1 MTDEEYTEGYL
12 ARIGILERP
21 DPSPESLRL
30 LQRKHLFSVVF
41 ENLNLLEPG
50 FVPDLSRDHLYDKFV
65 SRRRGGICY
74 ELNTSFYQ
82 LLRALGF
89 SAEQISGRSVP
100 GTPMT
105 GHVFT
110 LVHMPDGDYT
120 ADVGYGDCA
129 VPVMKLGGGP
139 AREYGAEFRLEKG
152 EDGLIRLYRK
162 PPAGGETFQ
171 YEFSL
176 TPRTPE
182 ECLDAFRTTAAPG
195 NTFFSQRLVCCRYTP
210 EGKMMIRRGVFS
222 IEENGKAVSSR
233 PAGTGEETERILRE
247 DFGIRPDGAS

>member
-1 MTDEEYTEGYL
+1 MTDGAYIKAYL
-12 ARIGILERP
+12 ARIGIQERP
-21 DPSPESLRL
+21 DLSPESLRL

-41 ENLNLLEPG
+41 ENLELLEPG

-89 SAEQISGRSVP
+89 SAVQISGRSVP

-110 LVHMPDGDYT
+110 LVHLPDGDYT
-120 ADVGYGDCA
+120 ADVGFGNCA

-139 AREYGAEFRLEKG
+139 VRDYGGEFRLEEG

-162 PPAGGETFQ
+162 PPAGDEDFQ
-171 YEFSL
+171 YEFLL

-195 NTFFSQRLVCCRYTP
+195 NTFFSERLICCRYTP
-210 EGKMMIRRGVFS
+210 EGKMSIRRGIFS
-222 IEENGKAVSSR
+222 AEENGRVISSR
-233 PAGTGEETERILRE
+233 PAGTGEELNRILRE
-247 DFGIRPDGAS
+247 DFGIRPDGGS